1 MSSFGIYLIGIV
13 VLIAGLVIVG
23 LYLKLNTTW
32 IVAGSIVILG
42 VGIISGVSRTRHK
55 DSTNVDG

>member
-23 LYLKLNTTW
+23 LYINLGTTW

-42 VGIISGVSRTRHK
+42 IGIISGVSKTRRR
-55 DSTNVDG
+55 DSTSVDG

>member
-23 LYLKLNTTW
+23 LYLHLNTTW

-42 VGIISGVSRTRHK
+42 VGIISGVSKTRHK
-55 DSTNVDG
+55 DSTSVDG

>member
-23 LYLKLNTTW
+23 LYLHISTTW

-42 VGIISGVSRTRHK
+42 IGIISGVSKTRHK
-55 DSTNVDG
+55 DSTSVDG